1 MPNLNNTEME
11 QIEQLQSF
19 FEIWYK
25 SLGTHSISVEDYKT
39 VFELYKSCI
48 KEGNLSQELQ
58 SLFFRV
64 LFDTKVNFKSGNMNQ
79 IWEVINYRNEIL
91 DMCATSDESISR

>member
-1 MPNLNNTEME
+1 MQNLNNTEME

-79 IWEVINYRNEIL
+79 IWKVINYRNEIL